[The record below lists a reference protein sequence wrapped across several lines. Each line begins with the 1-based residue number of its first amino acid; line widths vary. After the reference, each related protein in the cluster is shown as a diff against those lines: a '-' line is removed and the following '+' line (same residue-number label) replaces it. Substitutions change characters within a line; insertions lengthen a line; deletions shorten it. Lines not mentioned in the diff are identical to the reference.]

1 MICLFNK
8 YKKSVQ
14 KRTDFFDNS
23 FFNAVPDKPLATRN
37 KPHNNQLCA
46 DLSRFISAY
55 PVVSHFLR
63 FAWQTTSTML
73 HILGCLDSQTKG
85 KYFLGEYEVC
95 KYSSNTI
102 AEIRNEEIGF
112 VLQNFGLLSDKSV
125 YENISYPL
133 IFNPAVKYK
142 MMKKLITK
150 AAEDMLVSDLLKK
163 PVKELS
169 GGQKQRVALA
179 RAIVNRP
186 NIILADEPTA
196 ALDKNTANDIM
207 NVLINLNK
215 NGKTVVI
222 VTHDRS
228 VAEKCNRIIELSDG
242 EIISDKENIPA

>member
-1 MICLFNK
+1 
-8 YKKSVQ
+8 
-14 KRTDFFDNS
+14 
-23 FFNAVPDKPLATRN
+23 
-37 KPHNNQLCA
+37 
-46 DLSRFISAY
+46 
-55 PVVSHFLR
+55 
-63 FAWQTTSTML
+63 
-73 HILGCLDSQTKG
+73 
-85 KYFLGEYEVC
+85 
-95 KYSSNTI
+95 
-102 AEIRNEEIGF
+102 
-112 VLQNFGLLSDKSV
+112 
-125 YENISYPL
+125 
-133 IFNPAVKYK
+133 

>member
-1 MICLFNK
+1 MFC
-8 YKKSVQ
+8 
-14 KRTDFFDNS
+14 R
-23 FFNAVPDKPLATRN
+23 
-37 KPHNNQLCA
+37 
-46 DLSRFISAY
+46 
-55 PVVSHFLR
+55 
-63 FAWQTTSTML
+63 
-73 HILGCLDSQTKG
+73 
-85 KYFLGEYEVC
+85 
-95 KYSSNTI
+95 
-102 AEIRNEEIGF
+102 
-112 VLQNFGLLSDKSV
+112 LLSDKSV

-142 MMKKLITK
+142 MMKRLITK

-215 NGKTVVI
+215 NCKTVVI

>member
-1 MICLFNK
+1 MIKLENVDK
-8 YKKSVQ
+8 YYNYHMDTEVHALKNVNL
-14 KRTDFFDNS
+14 TINDGEMV
-23 FFNAVPDKPLATRN
+23 A
-37 KPHNNQLCA
+37 
-46 DLSRFISAY
+46 IMG
-55 PVVSHFLR
+55 VSGSGK
-63 FAWQTTSTML
+63 STML

-112 VLQNFGLLSDKSV
+112 GLQNFGLLSDKSV

-242 EIISDKENIPA
+242 EIIFDKENIPA

>member
-1 MICLFNK
+1 MK
-8 YKKSVQ
+8 
-14 KRTDFFDNS
+14 
-23 FFNAVPDKPLATRN
+23 
-37 KPHNNQLCA
+37 
-46 DLSRFISAY
+46 
-55 PVVSHFLR
+55 
-63 FAWQTTSTML
+63 
-73 HILGCLDSQTKG
+73 
-85 KYFLGEYEVC
+85 
-95 KYSSNTI
+95 
-102 AEIRNEEIGF
+102 
-112 VLQNFGLLSDKSV
+112 
-125 YENISYPL
+125 NISYPL

-142 MMKKLITK
+142 MMKRLITK